1 MPRESTYAI
10 IMRPSEMGYKTAKMF
25 RKVIRLADQ
34 NPIVAFSWLM
44 GGLAVSMPFVVPP
57 IRKALG
63 WRTNQASK
71 SAYD

>member
-1 MPRESTYAI
+1 MSGGQR
-10 IMRPSEMGYKTAKMF
+10 KNFDMF

-34 NPIVAFSWLM
+34 NPIVAFSWFM

-57 IRKALG
+57 VRKALG

-71 SAYD
+71 SAFD